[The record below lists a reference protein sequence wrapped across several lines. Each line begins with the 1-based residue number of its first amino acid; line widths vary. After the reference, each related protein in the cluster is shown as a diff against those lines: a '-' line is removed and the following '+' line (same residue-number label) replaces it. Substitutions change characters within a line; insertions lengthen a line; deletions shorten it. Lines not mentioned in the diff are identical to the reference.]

1 MMPLK
6 DKTEAQEKSKEK
18 ISGALSTEEIVS
30 LLSKSNKDFIKES
43 DIASNITNLFKKI
56 TPSSLAKKNQEIA
69 PGKEEQITNDLNEI
83 SEKNNKEPENDVIEE
98 EKPENKKIY
107 TEIEAKKLANDLAKQ
122 YYNNGYKLGVK
133 KTTEELQKGEK
144 SLAVTLKN
152 TTDNIF
158 KITPEFIKELNKSI
172 SKLLSNLSKEVLGYE
187 IDNNNKFFQEKVKQ
201 LVDSVENSIE
211 NIEVFLNDNLG
222 MGASNNI
229 GISRSNT
236 DFVFILN
243 PDTIFKPD
251 TLDNLINDLKQI
263 DDFAIVSPVISNQ
276 RFPNYKGI
284 INENNKYQDIISV
297 NVVDGFSML
306 INKKKFQGNFF
317 DENIFLYLENDDLC
331 KRAIDLG
338 HKIYVFNS
346 SIVDHLA
353 ASSTNMNKAD
363 IEKLR
368 NWHWMWSKFYYNRKH
383 YGLTKALIRISPNL
397 FSSLFKYL
405 IFLILF
411 NKTEKI
417 KYYNRLAGLICSIL
431 GKKSYYRVDN

>member
-211 NIEVFLNDNLG
+211 NIEVFLNTKDYEAIKVYNSKNNL
-222 MGASNNI
+222 SL
-229 GISRSNT
+229 S
-236 DFVFILN
+236 
-243 PDTIFKPD
+243 FK
-251 TLDNLINDLKQI
+251 INQDSKLERGDIKI
-263 DDFAIVSPVISNQ
+263 KSGSIEMSEIVSNKVKFSI
-276 RFPNYKGI
+276 PN
-284 INENNKYQDIISV
+284 E
-297 NVVDGFSML
+297 
-306 INKKKFQGNFF
+306 
-317 DENIFLYLENDDLC
+317 
-331 KRAIDLG
+331 
-338 HKIYVFNS
+338 
-346 SIVDHLA
+346 
-353 ASSTNMNKAD
+353 
-363 IEKLR
+363 IEKDLD
-368 NWHWMWSKFYYNRKH
+368 
-383 YGLTKALIRISPNL
+383 TV
-397 FSSLFKYL
+397 
-405 IFLILF
+405 
-411 NKTEKI
+411 
-417 KYYNRLAGLICSIL
+417 RLNSQ
-431 GKKSYYRVDN
+431 K

>member
-56 TPSSLAKKNQEIA
+56 TPSSLAKKNQKIA

-201 LVDSVENSIE
+201 LVNSVENSIE
-211 NIEVFLNDNLG
+211 NIEVFLNTKDYEAIKVYNSKNNL
-222 MGASNNI
+222 SL
-229 GISRSNT
+229 S
-236 DFVFILN
+236 
-243 PDTIFKPD
+243 FK
-251 TLDNLINDLKQI
+251 INQDSKLERGDIKI
-263 DDFAIVSPVISNQ
+263 KSGSIEMSEIVSNKVKFSI
-276 RFPNYKGI
+276 PN
-284 INENNKYQDIISV
+284 E
-297 NVVDGFSML
+297 
-306 INKKKFQGNFF
+306 
-317 DENIFLYLENDDLC
+317 
-331 KRAIDLG
+331 
-338 HKIYVFNS
+338 
-346 SIVDHLA
+346 
-353 ASSTNMNKAD
+353 
-363 IEKLR
+363 IEKDLD
-368 NWHWMWSKFYYNRKH
+368 
-383 YGLTKALIRISPNL
+383 TV
-397 FSSLFKYL
+397 
-405 IFLILF
+405 
-411 NKTEKI
+411 
-417 KYYNRLAGLICSIL
+417 RLNSQ
-431 GKKSYYRVDN
+431 K